1 MLFALVVSKDSQ
13 DTTKAERIEREKGE
27 AYSLNTYPLG
37 GTVAQ

>member
-1 MLFALVVSKDSQ
+1 MFFGPVVSRDSQ
-13 DTTKAERIEREKGE
+13 DMTEAERIEREKGD

>member
-1 MLFALVVSKDSQ
+1 MFFALAVSKDSQ
-13 DTTKAERIEREKGE
+13 DTTEAERIEREKGD